1 MRVSKLTENLF
12 SSIRVT
18 DILNNIHLIK
28 FILFTGQMT
37 DGALIEDVFFT
48 QSFRGRPSLVANG
61 DRYLVMSQSKNKIL
75 WRCNS
80 MATDRLKCPARI
92 TQLKSNPPRFYY
104 RHSNH
109 LHASLKRGKYCG
121 TPEIADQVII
131 YSKKYS
137 IPKRQSTDHFRIKL
151 ND

>member
-1 MRVSKLTENLF
+1 
-12 SSIRVT
+12 
-18 DILNNIHLIK
+18 
-28 FILFTGQMT
+28 MT

-80 MATDRLKCPARI
+80 MATDTLKCPARI
-92 TQLKSNPPRFYY
+92 NQIKSNPPRFYY
-104 RHSNH
+104 RHSKH
-109 LHASLKRGKYCG
+109 LHASYKRGRYCG

-131 YSKKYS
+131 FSKKYS
-137 IPKRQSTDHFRIKL
+137 IPKRQSTDHFEIRL
-151 ND
+151 NDK